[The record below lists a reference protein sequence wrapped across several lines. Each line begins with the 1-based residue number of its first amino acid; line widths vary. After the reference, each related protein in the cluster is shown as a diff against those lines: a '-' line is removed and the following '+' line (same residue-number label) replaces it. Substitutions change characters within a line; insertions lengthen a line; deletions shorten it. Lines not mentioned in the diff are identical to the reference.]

1 MNMTEPI
8 KDIKE
13 LELLK
18 SHLRGKDKRY
28 FLLLMVGISS
38 ALRVSDILKLKVKDV
53 WDGKK
58 PVDFIRLNEQK
69 TGKFKQF
76 PITPNLSKAIKEYM
90 KEYPNRKPDDVL
102 FFSRIGQNKAFSR
115 QFVVMML
122 NEAVDFCGIKVKS
135 FASHGMRKS
144 WAFHSYRLTGN
155 LEMVS
160 LALNHRSLTETRRYI
175 CLQQEEL
182 DSFYLSVN
190 L

>member
-8 KDIKE
+8 KEIKD

-18 SHLRGKDKRY
+18 GYLRGKDKRY
-28 FLLLMVGISS
+28 YLLLMVGISS
-38 ALRVSDILKLKVKDV
+38 ALRISDILSLKIEHI

-58 PVDFIRLNEQK
+58 PKSFIRVNEKK

-76 PITPNLSKAIKEYM
+76 PITQNLSKAIKEYM
-90 KEYPNRKPDDVL
+90 KEYPEKKAGDYLFTSRVGDNKP
-102 FFSRIGQNKAFSR
+102 FTR
-115 QFVVMML
+115 QFAVMLL
-122 NEAVDFCGIKVKS
+122 NEAVDFCGINVI
-135 FASHGMRKS
+135 FGTHGMRKT
-144 WAFHSYRLTGN
+144 WAYHSYRMTGN

-160 LALNHRSLTETRRYI
+160 LALNHRSLSETRRYI

-182 DSFYLSVN
+182 DDFYLSVN